1 MPTPTNPRDLV
12 IDLLGGVVPISS
24 AASAL
29 AGLFKRA
36 RERRQPIVITQK
48 GYPTAVILPIEL
60 FAALRE
66 LAERSNGVIPAPPS
80 SHADASAPTDAT
92 PVADAPAPTAP
103 SRPRSRGG
111 HRANA
116 SQGEA
121 P

>member
-12 IDLLGGVVPISS
+12 IDLLGGVVPISK
-24 AASAL
+24 AASIL
-29 AGLFKRA
+29 AGLLICA

-60 FAALRE
+60 FAALRD
-66 LAERSNGVIPAPPS
+66 LAERSHGVLPAPSPAQ
-80 SHADASAPTDAT
+80 ADTPAPTDAT
-92 PVADAPAPTAP
+92 PVVDAPAPTAP